1 MGILIVID
9 QGKLHKVDNDPKF
22 TNFWELANF
31 PKPTEPQLNRTVDFI
46 SDRSFLTHT
55 NPESWQNFRSIGVVH
70 VYTASL

>member
-9 QGKLHKVDNDPKF
+9 QGKLHKVDNDLKF
-22 TNFWELANF
+22 TNSWELANF

-55 NPESWQNFRSIGVVH
+55 NPESWQNSRSIGIVH